1 MPRCCIGTASSARSS
16 CIFGSQLYGFKKHLV
31 EVFWARLPCEY
42 NASETGSK
50 YEITN
55 SLLLKIAALRH
66 LNLLVDAKS
75 LSSITVAG
83 NAAGRVPVDTV
94 SLHDRDG
101 QEPEPR
107 VAAEHLLP
115 IATLANVEG
124 VFRHRLGR
132 VSLLYVLNRGD
143 VVQSQI
149 CRKEP
154 TSATRKSA
162 ENVQLLTNVEA
173 GEAGQHNGAQQHQG
187 ENDANFKRLASHLR
201 AAVSGSG
208 RKGQGSGACNGP
220 GLSSLLRRS

>member
-1 MPRCCIGTASSARSS
+1 M
-16 CIFGSQLYGFKKHLV
+16 
-31 EVFWARLPCEY
+31 PCEY

-55 SLLLKIAALRH
+55 TLLLKIAALRH

-94 SLHDRDG
+94 SLHDGDR

-115 IATLANVEG
+115 IATLANIEG

-132 VSLLYVLNRGD
+132 VSLLDVLNRGD

-149 CRKEP
+149 CTKEH
-154 TSATRKSA
+154 TSTTSICA
-162 ENVQLLTNVEA
+162 ESMQLLTNVEA
-173 GEAGQHNGAQQHQG
+173 SKAGQHNGAQQHQG

-201 AAVSGSG
+201 AAVSASV
-208 RKGQGSGACNGP
+208 REGQRSGACNAP